1 MRYLGIAE
9 AYLIAEAV
17 TGIDAKVL
25 ARASRGDLLDSALNA
40 PQAGF
45 DGVDLYPSLIQ
56 KAAVL
61 CIRITQNH
69 PLLDGNKR
77 LAWIA
82 MVVFLEMNDALLEA
96 DEDDAVATMMS
107 VAAGRLNETSLA
119 LWLSE
124 RVQSSRPEP

>member
-1 MRYLGIAE
+1 MQR
-9 AYLIAEAV
+9 
-17 TGIDAKVL
+17 
-25 ARASRGDLLDSALNA
+25 
-40 PQAGF
+40 Q
-45 DGVDLYPSLIQ
+45 
-56 KAAVL
+56 AVL

-82 MVVFLEMNDALLEA
+82 MVVFLEMNDALLEVE
-96 DEDDAVATMMS
+96 EDDAVATMMS

-124 RVQSSRPEP
+124 RVESSRPEP

>member
-40 PQAGF
+40 PKAGF